1 MLRLGTALLREDVAA
16 LRTRGQLLPAAGA
29 KVAGRRQ
36 ELRSSIGWTPRVEA
50 RERNTDLWLA
60 LNGLRMPVRV
70 GSPSRGDLVSD
81 LVMRESRV
89 IRVSP
94 TARTEATRL
103 SAVVHVLES
112 ELLDGVA
119 PALEAEYR
127 TGFRALL
134 AEARAAAAA
143 AQVRRQYRPEVMG
156 RLRVAWTGLAGE
168 NNVMAVPAEDP
179 PVEDSGTVDAATA
192 RAWEITET
200 LAAHRDHPIYPL
212 SVARVGLR
220 RADLRRWAPEHAPR
234 FGLRWVCVPR
244 EHVRSS
250 GELPG
255 WWPGSTDVAFPVH
268 PAMSKELL
276 AEMLPVPWQPLAA
289 PRLQARPTL
298 SMRTVVPEAD
308 RSVHLKVPMPMR
320 TLGRLN
326 LRLVSHA
333 SLADGAV
340 LTRSLRGLLERDE
353 QFRDT
358 VLTADETTWLHADN
372 HLAVLVRRWPVMAE
386 ARVLPV
392 AALTARGWDG
402 RLLGDLLADEFFD
415 GDLDTFFDTYLR
427 TLLTWQLTLWLR
439 YGIVHEAHPQNVL
452 VVVDRHEGAPR
463 VRLLLRDLDS
473 CLIDPELAGPA
484 LGEYMPSGLTDHR
497 LISKDPVDLAAM
509 FVTTTLHQCVASV
522 LISTATA
529 LDRPVRPLLDRVR
542 PVLRELAEM
551 HRNARDTALLTSGII
566 LAERLPVKRT
576 LTAATLLPKS
586 RTGAADVNKFYG
598 ADAPT
603 YL

>member
-1 MLRLGTALLREDVAA
+1 
-16 LRTRGQLLPAAGA
+16 
-29 KVAGRRQ
+29 
-36 ELRSSIGWTPRVEA
+36 
-50 RERNTDLWLA
+50 
-60 LNGLRMPVRV
+60 
-70 GSPSRGDLVSD
+70 
-81 LVMRESRV
+81 
-89 IRVSP
+89 
-94 TARTEATRL
+94 
-103 SAVVHVLES
+103 VVHVLES

-143 AQVRRQYRPEVMG
+143 AQVRRQHRPEVMG
-156 RLRVAWTGLAGE
+156 RLRVAWAGPAGE
-168 NNVMAVPAEDP
+168 DNVMAVPAED
-179 PVEDSGTVDAATA
+179 DAMVDEATA
-192 RAWEITET
+192 RAWEVTET

-234 FGLRWVCVPR
+234 FGLRWVAVPR

-255 WWPGSTDVAFPVH
+255 WWPGLTDVAFPVH
-268 PAMSKELL
+268 PAMSKKALG
-276 AEMLPVPWQPLAA
+276 EMLDVPWQPLAA
-289 PRLQARPTL
+289 PRLQVRPTL

-340 LTRSLRGLLERDE
+340 LTRSLRGLLARDE

-372 HLAVLVRRWPVMAE
+372 HLAVLVRRWPVVTQ

-402 RLLGDLLADEFFD
+402 RLLADLLADEFFD
-415 GDLDTFFDTYLR
+415 GDLDAFLDTYLR
-427 TLLTWQLTLWLR
+427 VLLTWQLTLWLR

-509 FVTTTLHQCVASV
+509 FVTTTLHQCAASV

-542 PVLRELAEM
+542 PLLRELADT